1 MERNI
6 GAEIQERILVLDGGL
21 GTLIQARKLAE
32 EDYGGY
38 PGCNDYLVISRPDVI
53 AEIHTA
59 YFEAGADI
67 VSTDTFN
74 ANPVSLRDY
83 DLQSRTYEIN
93 KASAKLARGVADR
106 FEAQDRRA
114 RFVAGSVGPTN
125 RSASIS
131 PDVNNPGFRNVAF
144 DELASGYAEQIRG
157 LIDGGA
163 DLILIETVFDTLN
176 CKAAIYALRTLLGNR
191 TIPLMVS
198 GTITDASGRVLSGQT
213 VEAFYA
219 SVEHGELLSV
229 GLNCAFGARQ
239 LLPYIERIGRVAKM
253 AVSAHPNAGLPN
265 VMGGV

>member
-6 GAEIQERILVLDGGL
+6 EEALRQRILVLDGGL

-32 EDYGGY
+32 SDYGGHL
-38 PGCNDYLVISRPDVI
+38 GCNDYLVKTRPDVI
-53 AEIHTA
+53 AEIHAA

-83 DLQSRTYEIN
+83 DLQDQTYELN
-93 KASAKLARGVADR
+93 RTAAALAREVADR
-106 FEAQDRRA
+106 FETQDGQP

-125 RSASIS
+125 RSASMS
-131 PDVNNPGFRNVAF
+131 PDVNNPGFRNITF
-144 DELASGYAEQIRG
+144 DELAAGYADQIRG

-176 CKAAIYALRTLLGNR
+176 CKAAIYALRTLIGNE

-198 GTITDASGRVLSGQT
+198 GTTGNCSSSASTYAPRLNLPMRPVYVREPSGNT
-213 VEAFYA
+213 TTLMPFLKVRRAW
-219 SVEHGELLSV
+219 S
-229 GLNCAFGARQ
+229 
-239 LLPYIERIGRVAKM
+239 
-253 AVSAHPNAGLPN
+253 
-265 VMGGV
+265 